1 MTTFELK
8 SNFHNLIDDIN
19 DDGILSK
26 FYDLLSKAKENKE
39 GMLWNRLSKSEREEL
54 LMIEKESHEST
65 NLISNSEMQLKH
77 KKWL

>member
-19 DDGILSK
+19 DEGILSK
-26 FYDLLSKAKENKE
+26 FYDLLSKAKENKD
-39 GMLWNRLSKSEREEL
+39 GMLWNRLSKSECEEL
-54 LMIEKESHEST
+54 LMIEKESHDSI
-65 NLISNSEMQLKH
+65 NLVSNSEMQLKH

>member
-39 GMLWNRLSKSEREEL
+39 GMLSNRLSKSEREEL